1 MTEFI
6 GFLAAILT
14 TVSFVPQA
22 VQILRTRETGG
33 ISLIMYVLFT
43 AGIAAWLAYGIM
55 IASVPVILANLVT
68 IVLAGTILTLK
79 ARAVMAARRPARQPI
94 VHGATAATSAP
105 IA

>member
-14 TVSFVPQA
+14 TISFVPQA
-22 VQILRTRETGG
+22 VHILRTRETGG
-33 ISLIMYVLFT
+33 ISLVMYILFT
-43 AGIAAWLAYGIM
+43 AGIAAWLAYGVL

-79 ARAVMAARRPARQPI
+79 ARAVIAARRSARQPI

>member
-1 MTEFI
+1 MTELI

-14 TVSFVPQA
+14 TISFVPQA

-33 ISLIMYVLFT
+33 ISLVMYVLFT
-43 AGIAAWLAYGIM
+43 AGIAAWLAYGVM
-55 IASVPVILANLVT
+55 IASVPVVLANLVT

-79 ARAVMAARRPARQPI
+79 AKAVLAARRPVLQPN
-94 VHGATAATSAP
+94 VQGATAATSAP

>member
-1 MTEFI
+1 MTEFV

-55 IASVPVILANLVT
+55 IASVPVILVT

-79 ARAVMAARRPARQPI
+79 ARAVLAARRPARQPI